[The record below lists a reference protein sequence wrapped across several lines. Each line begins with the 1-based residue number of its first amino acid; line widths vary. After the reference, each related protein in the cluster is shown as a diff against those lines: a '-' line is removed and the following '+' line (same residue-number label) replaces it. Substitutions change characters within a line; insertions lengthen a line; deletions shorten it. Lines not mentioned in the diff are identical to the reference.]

1 MKLQSLCGKMDGL
14 KRQKYQAFLLNFI
27 AIFLVYGAL
36 LQSHF
41 SPDTFLEYVNE
52 ESRYLWH
59 ISNGRLVYALLHRL
73 LYVLGLRVTVCAG
86 GYTFL
91 FMIVS
96 AWCASQIAFALCG
109 AKETDDEKC
118 FWLCDL
124 ASLISMVNF
133 CVLEWY
139 LFPECMLMYT
149 IALLGATH
157 GALTFADRN
166 SSLARKAVISFIWL
180 FIGINSYQAVLGW
193 FGALVL
199 MAILAQTDFDL
210 NRRAFGMGVTAMAV
224 GGINAALNQLIP
236 KLAQLLGVIE
246 SSDRHVSFSV
256 RQFLF
261 NGEAIYN
268 SQKDFLKNG
277 YYMLPDYFLFGAL
290 TLGVVLL
297 FIAFDR
303 HRIRR
308 TLSVGVALG
317 MGYLLTLVPH
327 LLSSNLWMTLR
338 TLPAVFLILSLMI
351 VTAILCGTK
360 RIRVLAF
367 LLSLSVLLIS
377 SQRVSV
383 IITDHMTTVHTD
395 LAEGRAILHEI
406 EKHERETGTKIEELC
421 FLRDAEMQHCYPGVT
436 TMWMDINPRHLTVL
450 WEREPF
456 METIS
461 GRDFTMITLSA
472 EEAEAIVQG
481 RNWQYANYHEQMS
494 FDGNRAYIIL
504 Y

>member
-1 MKLQSLCGKMDGL
+1 MNLRSLCKDCDGL
-14 KRQKYQAFLLNFI
+14 KRHKLQAFVLNFV
-27 AIFLVYGAL
+27 AIFLVYNAL

-41 SPDTFLEYVNE
+41 SPDTFAEYVSE
-52 ESRYLWH
+52 GTQYLWH
-59 ISNGRLVYALLHRL
+59 ISNGRIVYALFHRIFYL
-73 LYVLGLRVTVCAG
+73 LGLRVTVCASL
-86 GYTFL
+86 YTFV
-91 FMIVS
+91 FMVVS
-96 AWCASQIAFALCG
+96 AWCAASISDTLCRATETTDNKRFLLCNLAALV
-109 AKETDDEKC
+109 
-118 FWLCDL
+118 
-124 ASLISMVNF
+124 SMINF
-133 CVLEWY
+133 CMLEWY
-139 LFPECMLMYT
+139 LFPECMFMYT
-149 IALLGATH
+149 LALLGATH
-157 GALTFADRN
+157 GALVFADKGTSFRH
-166 SSLARKAVISFIWL
+166 KVIASFVWL

-224 GGINAALNQLIP
+224 GGVNAALNQLIP
-236 KLAQLLGVIE
+236 RLAQLFGVIE

-290 TLGVVLL
+290 VLGAALL

-317 MGYLLTLVPH
+317 TGYLLTLVPH

-351 VTAILCGTK
+351 ITAILCGTK
-360 RIRVLAF
+360 RIRALAF

-406 EKHERETGTKIEELC
+406 EKHERETGTQIDELC

-456 METIS
+456 METLS
-461 GRDFTMITLSA
+461 GRDFTIITLSA